1 MAKPCVR
8 VYNGDGAGSR
18 SVLSTVEALHQVL
31 KPDLEV
37 GAASVSF
44 LHVLPG
50 LPLINA
56 FESTMMPEERTSSG
70 QTGTQQPRLLM

>member
-31 KPDLEV
+31 KPDIEV
-37 GAASVSF
+37 GLPAS
-44 LHVLPG
+44 L
-50 LPLINA
+50 
-56 FESTMMPEERTSSG
+56 SS
-70 QTGTQQPRLLM
+70 MF

>member
-31 KPDLEV
+31 KPDVEV
-37 GAASVSF
+37 GPASVSL
-44 LHVLPG
+44 LHLSSG
-50 LPLINA
+50 LPVSNA
-56 FESTMMPEERTSSG
+56 FSAS
-70 QTGTQQPRLLM
+70 

>member
-1 MAKPCVR
+1 MPKPCIR

-31 KPDLEV
+31 KPDVEV

-44 LHVLPG
+44 LHILHG
-50 LPLINA
+50 LPVNKA
-56 FESTMMPEERTSSG
+56 CENTMMPEVKTSSR
-70 QTGTQQPRLLM
+70 QAGTQQPRLLM